1 MNPIIAKYLAWVSI
15 AGATTALI
23 LLAVA
28 PLGWRLG
35 VWHFRTAFY
44 RLMAASAYL
53 AAGSALASV
62 VAIGLGWNT
71 LEAREIARTGI
82 ALTLGLLLAY
92 VPWQYKRTLE
102 RLPKIH
108 DITTDTVDPPSF
120 QAVLAAR
127 EAESASPVMYDG
139 AEIAR
144 QQQSAYPDLE
154 PLETSLAPQEAFRR
168 ALQAAEAMPNWTL
181 LVQDSAVLVQD
192 SAVGRIEA
200 TQKSFWFGFSD
211 DIAIRVAANG
221 SGSRIDMRSTSRQG
235 RSDFGV
241 NAARIRAYFAALK
254 SRLR

>member
-108 DITTDTVDPPSF
+108 DITTDTVDPPPF

-127 EAESASPVMYDG
+127 EAESASPATYDG

-181 LVQDSAVLVQD
+181 LVQD